1 MPNNSDKMKN
11 DLIQI
16 IEDIDLVD
24 SVLTEA
30 RKVALGLVDQ
40 VERQKNAER

>member
-1 MPNNSDKMKN
+1 MPDYSDKTKN

-30 RKVALGLVDQ
+30 RKVALGLLEQ
-40 VERQKNAER
+40 AEQKEG

>member
-40 VERQKNAER
+40 VERQENAKR